1 MSSAEI
7 DVAISIED
15 EAWTQALPGVEELC
29 RTMALATVQ
38 AAGGDLDGP
47 GVEVSVVLTSD
58 TAVQELNRDWRG
70 QDKPTNVL
78 SFAGLD
84 DDEAPVVVGAPV
96 LLGDVIMAFGVCAQE
111 AREQGKALAHH
122 AAHLVVHGT
131 LHLLGW
137 DHEEDETEAEE
148 MERLETVILS
158 GFGIADPYAEGEG
171 QGS

>member
-1 MSSAEI
+1 MSAEI

-15 EAWTQALPGVEELC
+15 EAWTQALPGAEELC
-29 RTMALATVQ
+29 RTMVLATLQ
-38 AAGGDLDGP
+38 AAGGDFDGP
-47 GVEVSVVLTSD
+47 AVEVSVVLTGD
-58 TAVQELNRDWRG
+58 TAVQALNRDWRG

-111 AREQGKALAHH
+111 ARDQGKSLAHH

-148 MERLETVILS
+148 MERLEAVILS